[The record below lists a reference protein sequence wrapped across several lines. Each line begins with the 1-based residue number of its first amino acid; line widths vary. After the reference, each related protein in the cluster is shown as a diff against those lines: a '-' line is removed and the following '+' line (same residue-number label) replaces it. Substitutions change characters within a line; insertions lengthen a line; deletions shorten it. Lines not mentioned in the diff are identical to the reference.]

1 MEGKGGSLDNPPS
14 VSLYLQGR
22 ECTKAQK
29 AKILIKFPSFSKP
42 IYKTRLSQSLP
53 KSMFPDFLIV
63 KKGLSALEASL
74 SHWET

>member
-1 MEGKGGSLDNPPS
+1 MEGKGGSLDNPS
-14 VSLYLQGR
+14 SISLYLLQGR
-22 ECTKAQK
+22 EGTKAQK

-63 KKGLSALEASL
+63 KKGLSAL
-74 SHWET
+74 